1 MHVGVYEA
9 RHNGALGEVN
19 HLGVRGMVYLLGDL
33 GDLPVPY
40 QDLPRTGKTFA
51 HPVEDLAAYQH
62 HRLALRHGLSPLY
75 LTGLPHCRLETIAH
89 SDVG

>member
-51 HPVEDLAAYQH
+51 HPVEDVAAHQY
-62 HRLALRHGLSPLY
+62 HRLALRQGLSL
-75 LTGLPHCRLETIAH
+75 LHFAGLPYCCLVFLSH
-89 SDVG
+89 SNMG